1 MNLHAM
7 PVSEIPNVIDR
18 LKGMWVRKETTEA
31 NYLDLLEQVEKS
43 QLWRYYPPG
52 RPYGSAPAFFAGE
65 GIPDRKAFKR
75 WKKRT
80 DLARLAQTII
90 PARPRGWPPGSSET
104 EDDGEQ
110 LVGES
115 SRRPPSKTEA
125 LLARV
130 ARDAPEVLERVKAGE
145 FETLGQIAKAA
156 GMKAQSPS
164 IALGPV
170 NAPGS
175 EPTADRLARQLH
187 QQYQDPGFIIELASK
202 LLMPYMG
209 GEGCPV
215 CERPHA
221 DESLAQ
227 AN

>member
-7 PVSEIPNVIDR
+7 PVSEIPNVIDK
-18 LKGMWVRKETTEA
+18 LKGMWVRKESTEA

-52 RPYGSAPAFFAGE
+52 QPYGSAPAFFAGE
-65 GIPDRKAFKR
+65 GIPDRRAFKR

-80 DLARLAQTII
+80 DLASLAQTIV
-90 PARPRGWPPGSSET
+90 PARQRGRPPGSSET

-115 SRRPPSKTEA
+115 SRRPPTKTEA
-125 LLARV
+125 LL
-130 ARDAPEVLERVKAGE
+130 ARDAPEVLERVKSGE
-145 FETLGQIAKAA
+145 SETLGQVAKAA

-175 EPTADRLARQLH
+175 EPTADRLARHLMAQDE
-187 QQYQDPGFIIELASK
+187 DPGFIIDLASK
-202 LLMPYMG
+202 LLRPYYV

-221 DESLAQ
+221 ESREPETQ
-227 AN
+227 AR